1 MNYSSFA
8 KNEAPRRLACEEA
21 CIAEVLP
28 LGCCE
33 AEGPRFAELHLLV
46 SDPAWQGFLPGNFVM
61 LRPILRNQQPVPL
74 AWGHDLLWGRAFSI
88 CRSTRDADGK
98 TRVVLFMQVVGRG
111 TPALLG
117 LQPGD
122 KVLMWGPL
130 GNAFAVEPD
139 TPTLLLAGGLGVAP
153 FVGYTQAHPNLA
165 NVRLEFGHRMPL
177 PCYPLETLP
186 QDLSFNTHLE
196 SNSQDLQNFIKLLEE
211 QIADYAA
218 KQAPGQTFGGRG
230 GLVLACGPK
239 PFLKTVY
246 DLALRFKARAQLSLE
261 TQMACGSGVCLGCTV
276 KAAKE
281 FGPVPLPEWPVQ
293 VCLQGPIFW
302 ANEIILD

>member
-1 MNYSSFA
+1 MNYPSFS
-8 KNEAPRRLACEEA
+8 KIEEPRRLACEEA

-28 LGCCE
+28 LGLCSGE
-33 AEGPRFAELHLLV
+33 SPRFAELHLLV
-46 SDPAWQGFLPGNFVM
+46 SNPAWQACLPGNFVM
-61 LRPILRNQQPVPL
+61 LRPLERNLQPVPL

-88 CRSTRDADGK
+88 CRTARERDGK
-98 TRVVLFMQVVGRG
+98 IRVVLFMQVVGRG

-153 FVGYTQAHPNLA
+153 FVGYTQAHSNLA
-165 NVRLEFGHRMPL
+165 NVHLEFGHRMPL
-177 PCYPLETLP
+177 ACYPLETLP

-196 SNSQDLQNFIKLLEE
+196 SNNQDLQSFINLLEK
-211 QIADYAA
+211 QIAEYAA
-218 KQAPGQTFGGRG
+218 RQTPEGRG

-246 DLALRFKARAQLSLE
+246 ELALRFKARAQLSLE
-261 TQMACGSGVCLGCTV
+261 TQMACGSGACLGCTV
-276 KAAKE
+276 KAAKD
-281 FGPVPLPEWPVQ
+281 FGPVPMPEWPVQ
-293 VCLQGPIFW
+293 VCLQGPVFW
-302 ANEIILD
+302 ANEIVLD